1 MRYIGADREVTM
13 RAIVAATLA
22 AAWLAAVPMRATAG
36 DFAEAERMAREAARQ
51 MLEALNAAIGAI
63 PQYEVPRLLENGDIV
78 IRRKRPEE
86 APEQGGPEG
95 PPVPWHGRG
104 DATETRA

>member
-1 MRYIGADREVTM
+1 M

-22 AAWLAAVPMRATAG
+22 AAWLAAMPGPAMAG
-36 DFAEAERMAREAARQ
+36 DFAEAERMARQAARQ
-51 MLEALNAAIGAI
+51 MLEALDAAIGAI

-86 APEQGGPEG
+86 APGQRGPEG
-95 PPVPWHGRG
+95 MPAPWGGRG
-104 DATETRA
+104 GATETRA